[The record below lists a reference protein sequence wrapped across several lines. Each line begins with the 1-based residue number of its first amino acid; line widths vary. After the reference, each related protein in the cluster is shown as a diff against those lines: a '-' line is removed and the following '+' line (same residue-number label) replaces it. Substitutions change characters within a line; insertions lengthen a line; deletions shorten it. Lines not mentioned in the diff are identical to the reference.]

1 MLTDN
6 EFLLKDLCARVPYR
20 VKVSLQFEGDELIGT
35 LDTVYPT
42 ENRVIIDKLNKPIA
56 LINVRNGG
64 FILDENNIKPYFRPL
79 SSMTDSEK
87 QEQYYYKHD
96 IMYQGIDAIEIYM
109 NQYINWLDSNHFD
122 WRMDGNNKTLIERGL
137 ALIAPKGMYKF
148 V

>member
-1 MLTDN
+1 
-6 EFLLKDLCARVPYR
+6 
-20 VKVSLQFEGDELIGT
+20 
-35 LDTVYPT
+35 
-42 ENRVIIDKLNKPIA
+42 
-56 LINVRNGG
+56 
-64 FILDENNIKPYFRPL
+64 
-79 SSMTDSEK
+79 MTDSEK

-137 ALIAPKGMYKF
+137 ALVAPKGMYKF